1 MTMMIQIRDVPEALH
16 RRLKARAAL
25 EGVSMSRFVL
35 REIERAL
42 ERPSRREWIEAIR
55 SQPEVELD
63 MSPADILRD
72 ERNRR

>member
-1 MTMMIQIRDVPEALH
+1 MTTMIQIRNVPETLH

-25 EGVSMSRFVL
+25 EGVAMSRFVL